1 MKTIHIV
8 FPNGHI
14 IVANVPVHV
23 SLAEIAAEY
32 PKANIYWL
40 QAPLSAIPST
50 YRVIRFKP

>member
-8 FPNGHI
+8 FPNGNI

-32 PKANIYWL
+32 PTANIYWL